1 MDIDK
6 NQAQESLDVVQE
18 TIERAGKSIESA
30 YSSPMLIMWG
40 TVWVVAYSASHFYI
54 RYVAAIMWSMAV
66 VGGIGS
72 LIIVMKERSNA
83 PVKSK
88 SDNSLLRKV
97 GWLWFYVFVYLSIW
111 MFIFSPFNGLQ
122 MNAAIVIAVMF
133 MYVAMG
139 LLFSSRYLLVL
150 GLAVTAT
157 TLIGYALL
165 TPYYCLWMAATGG
178 LTLLLTGIIIRLK
191 WR

>member
-6 NQAQESLDVVQE
+6 NQAQQSLDTVQE
-18 TIERAGKSIESA
+18 TMDKASKSIESA
-30 YSSPMLIMWG
+30 YSSPMLILWG
-40 TVWVVAYSASHFYI
+40 TVWVVAYSASHFYMQ
-54 RYVAAIMWSMAV
+54 YVATFMWSMAV

-72 LIIVMKERSNA
+72 LIIIMKERSDA

-88 SDNSLLRKV
+88 SDNSLSRKV
-97 GWLWFYVFVYLSIW
+97 WWLWFYVFVYLSIFL
-111 MFIFSPFNGLQ
+111 FIFSPFNGLQ

-150 GLAVTAT
+150 GLAVTVT

-178 LTLLLTGIIIRLK
+178 LALLLTGIIIRLK